1 MKQVLVKL
9 GCTESERTA
18 IVGSLNTH
26 RDYSTGKKFYCKFR
40 KDDLATLKLLV
51 ISARAFSVVR
61 METM

>member
-40 KDDLATLKLLV
+40 KDDL
-51 ISARAFSVVR
+51 
-61 METM
+61 